1 VRSIVIASFLSLGLA
16 TEPSTP
22 PRSTLEF
29 QLAER
34 DLFPESIAF
43 DAKDRAY
50 YVGSMTKRKIVRV
63 APDGTTTDFV
73 PSKRDGLW
81 AVLGMKIDPRRRE
94 LWVDTCHPGPADRPP
109 MLDPE
114 PASVGRAAVY
124 RYDLKTGALVRRY
137 EAPEAPTPLCFN
149 DLVLGRD
156 GNVFLSSGPSG
167 IWRIAPGGTEVELF
181 TAADGMFGNGIAL
194 SDDGTTI
201 YLAVHDQG
209 IAAVDVITRRSRVL
223 PVPEAGAHVKG
234 IDGLYLHDGALV
246 GVQNG
251 TEVHRIVRAKL
262 SDDGAEITR
271 VDVLAEDDPRFEVP
285 TTGVIVDDALVYVA
299 TSQLDSIDPKTNE
312 IWPVDQLVPN
322 LFLRLELG
330 TAEAPTTTVPT
341 TGSRGGCV
349 RGR

>member
-1 VRSIVIASFLSLGLA
+1 VRSIVIASFVSLGLA
-16 TEPSTP
+16 SAPP

-43 DAKDRAY
+43 DAKDGAY

-63 APDGTTTDFV
+63 AADGTTTDFV

-81 AVLGMKIDPRRRE
+81 SVLGMKIDPVRRE
-94 LWVDTCHPGPADRPP
+94 LWVNTCHPGPADRPP

-114 PASVGRAAVY
+114 PASVGRAAVH
-124 RYDLKTGALVRRY
+124 RYDLKSGALVRRY
-137 EAPEAPTPLCFN
+137 EAREAPTPLCFN
-149 DLVLGRD
+149 DLVLGAD

-167 IWRIAPGGTEVELF
+167 IWRIAPDGTDVELF
-181 TAADGMFGNGIAL
+181 TAADDMFGNGIAL
-194 SDDGTTI
+194 SDDGTTV
-201 YLAVHDQG
+201 YLAAHAQG
-209 IAAVDVITRRSRVL
+209 IVAVDVVSRRPRVL
-223 PVPEAGAHVKG
+223 PVPEGGPHVKG

-251 TEVHRIVRAKL
+251 TEVPRIVRATL
-262 SDDGAEITR
+262 SDDGAEITG

-299 TSQLDSIDPKTNE
+299 TSQLDSIDPATNT

-330 TAEAPTTTVPT
+330 TAEAPTPAVPT
-341 TGSRGGCV
+341 SGARGGCA